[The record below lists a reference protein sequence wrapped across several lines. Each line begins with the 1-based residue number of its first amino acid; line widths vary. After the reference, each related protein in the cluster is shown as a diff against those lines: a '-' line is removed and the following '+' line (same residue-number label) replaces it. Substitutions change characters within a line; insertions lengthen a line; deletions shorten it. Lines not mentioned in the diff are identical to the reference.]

1 MEPEPASPEVPPAP
15 RILYEDAEIV
25 VIHRPAPA
33 GVPTALPPFTLV
45 TFAELTF
52 RPDGHAVWG
61 QEPAAR
67 LGLPVIGFVAKRE
80 NWFPASA
87 VQRATPAVRA
97 ALRGGQA
104 LAYGYSMGGY
114 AALKYARML
123 GITRVLSVC
132 PQASIDPVDVP
143 TDKRFH
149 KFFERGLHADMR
161 PSPDDAPEFAVML
174 ADPYMEDDRVNAT
187 LLAAPELGI
196 HWLRTPFVGHASI
209 WLLAETEYLQKVMGM
224 VLVADMAALSHSM
237 RDRRH
242 HSPQWFFRVGVNAF
256 IRGRYH
262 LAARLWDRAEQ
273 IGLHRSTREHEVM
286 HILSGTISRMVSK
299 GRKGEAHRMVLHLTE
314 VHGNDA
320 VVLAQ
325 IGHILIGMG
334 EGDMAEEP
342 FRASLALRKDIQ
354 HVYQGLSLVLGG
366 KGKRDEALAIAEQG
380 IREAPGDAA
389 LHIHLGFMLLNFA
402 RLEDA
407 ETQFN
412 IVLSQM
418 PDHVGA
424 LIGKS
429 HVLGAYGRQAEAV
442 DVVKQ
447 TLPQAPNDAGNRTWL
462 GQLLLVLG
470 QPAEAEEHFRVAVEH
485 APGNGA
491 AHIGLARS
499 LERTGRLD
507 EARHVAADA
516 AAALPHD
523 ARVQAIHRRMGPPAE
538 PRPVEVEQVDQRSG
552 LRRFLSAFFSR
563 SE

>member
-1 MEPEPASPEVPPAP
+1 VEPEAASPGEPAP
-15 RILYEDAEIV
+15 RILYEDAEMV
-25 VIHRPAPA
+25 VIYRPAPQ
-33 GVPTALPPFTLV
+33 GVVAQLPPFTLV

-52 RPDGHAVWG
+52 RPDGHSVWG

-80 NWFPASA
+80 NWFPAAS
-87 VQRATPAVRA
+87 VTRA
-97 ALRGGQA
+97 APALRALLEGSQA

-123 GITRVLSVC
+123 GIGRVLAIC
-132 PQASIDPVDVP
+132 PQASINPLDVP

-149 KFFERGLHADMR
+149 KFFERGLHAHMR
-161 PSPDDAPEFAVML
+161 PLPSDAPEFAVMM

-187 LLAAPELGI
+187 LLATPELGI

-209 WLLAETEYLQKVMGM
+209 WLLAETEFLQKVLEM
-224 VLVADMAALSHSM
+224 VMAADMATLSLAM

-256 IRGRYH
+256 VRGRYH

-273 IGLHRSTREHEVM
+273 IGLHRSTREQEVM

-342 FRASLALRKDIQ
+342 FRASLALRKDVQ

-366 KGKRDEALAIAEQG
+366 KGKREEALAIAEQG

-442 DVVKQ
+442 QVVKQ
-447 TLPQAPNDAGNRTWL
+447 TLPLAPHDAGNRTWL
-462 GQLLLVLG
+462 GQLLLVIG

-485 APGNGA
+485 APDNGA

-523 ARVQAIHRRMGPPAE
+523 ARVQAIHRRMGPATE
-538 PRPVEVEQVDQRSG
+538 PRPAAVAEEVDQRSG

-563 SE
+563 S